1 MRKTNIIKKAFL
13 LLPVMAV
20 AVLFQNCTEKIDDS
34 ARYVFEG
41 NTILSYLESQVK
53 EDANGE
59 KDSIYKEYVK
69 LLNEVAISEQSSSTV
84 AQLMSARGNY
94 TCFAPTNDAIQAYL
108 EGLVAQKKIS
118 EPSWDAPEFLADPKL
133 LKEKKEQVVLNSII
147 DGGDDNTAYQVS
159 YFGERAER
167 NEMIGLPNMLDN
179 KLQVYLTENY
189 TWPEG
194 VDPAEMKEL
203 GKYTVEGAVVD
214 GKNNDVYAIN
224 GRVHQVHQVIAPS
237 TESLGQYFEKVLEEQ
252 EKGYYVYAALAQACG
267 LIEELS
273 KTEDTYYFTQKQTG
287 KIKDLP
293 NHNTEGKPG
302 YLPNRRYIGF
312 TLFAEPDEWWEEK
325 LGLQIDENITPEDV
339 VSAVYDYVK
348 ANGLYST
355 DFGATEGTSWEE
367 LKQSSNILN
376 QFVTYHLLPAR
387 IANDKLVIHFNELWY
402 NVTDK
407 VKKASVMDYYTTMGA
422 RRLLKTYEASRTY
435 GDRRQNVVWL
445 NRIPTLNNARNGDYT
460 ENGAP
465 VYPGI
470 EIRTA
475 DFKKVYNAFI
485 YPIIIPDGGKGLYFN
500 EETANYLAS
509 ERMRIDVTTFFKE
522 LMTNDMRANENNDD
536 QNLRRG
542 IPTTKDFSPKE
553 TGENGWSSYFDDC
566 EIGENSKF
574 YYLTGRNSKT
584 YSWHNYQGDELNVIG
599 QYKMTMKLPPVPKD
613 GMYELR
619 FGVSCSKQRGMCQ
632 CYFGTNKNALPAAG
646 IPLDL
651 RKGLQYW
658 YLGSGNLETNYG
670 YAVDDLNDEEA
681 NIEVDKKLRNNNL
694 MKAPNSYYRVGQS
707 VTMRA
712 ENSST
717 YSIARRIIVRQEL
730 HANETYYIQ
739 FKNVLKDNGA
749 QFFMDYIEFCPKE
762 IYDNPTQPED
772 IW

>member
-237 TESLGQYFEKVLEEQ
+237 TESLGQYFEKVLEET

-293 NHNTEGKPG
+293 
-302 YLPNRRYIGF
+302 
-312 TLFAEPDEWWEEK
+312 
-325 LGLQIDENITPEDV
+325 
-339 VSAVYDYVK
+339 
-348 ANGLYST
+348 
-355 DFGATEGTSWEE
+355 
-367 LKQSSNILN
+367 
-376 QFVTYHLLPAR
+376 
-387 IANDKLVIHFNELWY
+387 
-402 NVTDK
+402 
-407 VKKASVMDYYTTMGA
+407 
-422 RRLLKTYEASRTY
+422 
-435 GDRRQNVVWL
+435 
-445 NRIPTLNNARNGDYT
+445 
-460 ENGAP
+460 
-465 VYPGI
+465 
-470 EIRTA
+470 
-475 DFKKVYNAFI
+475 
-485 YPIIIPDGGKGLYFN
+485 
-500 EETANYLAS
+500 
-509 ERMRIDVTTFFKE
+509 
-522 LMTNDMRANENNDD
+522 
-536 QNLRRG
+536 
-542 IPTTKDFSPKE
+542 
-553 TGENGWSSYFDDC
+553 
-566 EIGENSKF
+566 
-574 YYLTGRNSKT
+574 
-584 YSWHNYQGDELNVIG
+584 
-599 QYKMTMKLPPVPKD
+599 
-613 GMYELR
+613 
-619 FGVSCSKQRGMCQ
+619 
-632 CYFGTNKNALPAAG
+632 
-646 IPLDL
+646 
-651 RKGLQYW
+651 
-658 YLGSGNLETNYG
+658 
-670 YAVDDLNDEEA
+670 
-681 NIEVDKKLRNNNL
+681 
-694 MKAPNSYYRVGQS
+694 
-707 VTMRA
+707 
-712 ENSST
+712 
-717 YSIARRIIVRQEL
+717 
-730 HANETYYIQ
+730 
-739 FKNVLKDNGA
+739 
-749 QFFMDYIEFCPKE
+749 
-762 IYDNPTQPED
+762 
-772 IW
+772 